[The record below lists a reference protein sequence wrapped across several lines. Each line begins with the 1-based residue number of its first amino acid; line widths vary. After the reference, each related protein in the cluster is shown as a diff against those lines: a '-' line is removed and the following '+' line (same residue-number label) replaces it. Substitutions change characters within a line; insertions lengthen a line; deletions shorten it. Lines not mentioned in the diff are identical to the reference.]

1 MKPGRRYVAIAT
13 RYARDVVAG
22 KIPACKWVRLACL
35 RQLKD
40 LDRAKSKKYPYRFD
54 RAAAERACRF
64 AELMPHTKGEW
75 ARKQEPI
82 RLSPWQIFCRTTIF
96 GWIRKK
102 NGLRRFR
109 EVYIEVPRKNGKSTD
124 AATTGLYMF
133 AADGEFGAEVY
144 SGAVSE
150 KQAWEIFR
158 PARLMAKRTPDLC
171 DHYGIEVNAATLAIP
186 DNGSRFEPLIG
197 KPHDGASPSCA
208 LVDEY
213 HEHQTDELYETMIT
227 GMGARQ
233 QPLAY
238 IITTAGSNLAGPCHI
253 KRDQVLKVL
262 EGILKNDEL
271 FGIVYTIDEEDD
283 WTSEEALRKANPN
296 YNVSVDGEYLAS
308 RQRDAIQI
316 ASKQNAFKT
325 KHLNIWVGARSVWMN
340 MQSWAKCP
348 PRKTLDELAGRPC
361 YIALDLSSKIDL
373 AAQMLVFP
381 PDGDDLLWH
390 VHGRYYLPEDVVL
403 EKATG
408 NFSHYDAW
416 AKQGLLTLTDGDL
429 IDYEEIEN
437 DLRDFKSRF
446 QVEEVP
452 YDPFQATQLATRM
465 TAEGFTMVE
474 MAPTAKNFSEPMK
487 HLEALVKV
495 RRLAHGK
502 DPILTWMMS
511 NVMLRP
517 DRANRDLYYPVKE
530 KPENKIDGAVALIMA
545 IARAMTGEGGGSVYE
560 SRGFLTV

>member
-1 MKPGRRYVAIAT
+1 MKSGRRYVAIAT
-13 RYARDVVAG
+13 RYARDVVSG
-22 KIPACKWVRLACL
+22 KILACKWVHLACQ

-40 LDRAKSKKYPYRFD
+40 LESEKSNRFPYRFD
-54 RAAAERACRF
+54 RASAERACKF
-64 AELMPHTKGEW
+64 AELLPHTKGDW

-82 RLSPWQIFCRTTIF
+82 RLEPWQVFCRTTIF
-96 GWIRKK
+96 GWVRKK

-124 AATTGLYMF
+124 ASTTGLYMF
-133 AADGEFGAEVY
+133 AADDEFGAEVY
-144 SGAVSE
+144 SGAVTE

-171 DHYGIEVNAATLAIP
+171 EHYGIEVNAATLAIP

-227 GMGARQ
+227 GMGART

-238 IITTAGSNLAGPCHI
+238 VITTAGSNLAGPCYI
-253 KRDQVLKVL
+253 KRDQVCKVL
-262 EGILKNDEL
+262 QGILKNEEL
-271 FGIVYTIDEEDD
+271 FGIVYTIDDEDD

-325 KHLNIWVGARSVWMN
+325 KHLNLWVGARSAWMN

-348 PRKTLDELAGRPC
+348 PRKTLEELAGRPC
-361 YIALDLSSKIDL
+361 YVALDLSSKIDL
-373 AAQMLVFP
+373 AANMAVFP
-381 PDGDDLLWH
+381 PSDDDPLWH
-390 VHGRYYLPEDVVL
+390 VHGKYYLPEDVVL

-416 AKQGLLTLTDGDL
+416 AKQGLLTLTDGNL
-429 IDYEEIEN
+429 IDFEEIEN

-465 TAEGFTMVE
+465 AAEGFTMVE
-474 MAPTAKNFSEPMK
+474 IAPTAKNFSEPMK

-495 RRLAHGK
+495 KRLAHGK
-502 DPILTWMMS
+502 DPILAWMMS

-530 KPENKIDGAVALIMA
+530 RSENKIDGAVALIMA
-545 IARAMTGEGGGSVYE
+545 IARAMAHEDTTSIYE
-560 SRGFLTV
+560 ERGIREV